1 MEDSKRCAS
10 WLLWNASSFVKKSC
24 ATAEAVLGVDTGSIT
39 EDASEALVD
48 DLEGL
53 DLALRVT
60 ESARL
65 LDCG

>member
-1 MEDSKRCAS
+1 VKESNCCAS
-10 WLLWNASSFVKKSC
+10 WLLWNASSFAKKSC
-24 ATAEAVLGVDTGSIT
+24 ATAEAVIDVDIGSWT
-39 EDASEALVD
+39 EDASEVLVD